1 MSKFKKFMITL
12 GAVVIAGVFYQETQP
27 HYENCS
33 YEILEEEDGAF
44 AKCSCGTIYIGSRD
58 FLKQIPKEEGV
69 ILVEDQ
75 RRSEDRDPNM
85 KIYDSCFFDSA
96 EDRNEVLEVL
106 LEYEKRDPSSWDRSL
121 ESMQLEWLI
130 HNLSYQVR
138 YEEKRSADVDL
149 NNEDE
154 KYYDSFLLQKLFRV
168 Q

>member
-96 EDRNEVLEVL
+96 EDMKKNVVQMLTLIMKMRSIMILFFYKNFFVYNKRTFIFQKVL
-106 LEYEKRDPSSWDRSL
+106 YIFPT
-121 ESMQLEWLI
+121 
-130 HNLSYQVR
+130 
-138 YEEKRSADVDL
+138 
-149 NNEDE
+149 
-154 KYYDSFLLQKLFRV
+154 
-168 Q
+168 

>member
-44 AKCSCGTIYIGSRD
+44 AKCSCGTIYI
-58 FLKQIPKEEGV
+58 GV